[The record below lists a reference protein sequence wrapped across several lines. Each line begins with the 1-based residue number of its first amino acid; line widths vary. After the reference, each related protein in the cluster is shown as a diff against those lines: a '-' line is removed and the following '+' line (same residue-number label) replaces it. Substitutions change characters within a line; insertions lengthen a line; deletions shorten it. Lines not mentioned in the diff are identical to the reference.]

1 MLNTSDLNFAIERK
15 VEKKVSDTMIT
26 AVGTIGI
33 ITTVLCLSLT
43 AASINTSETAVS
55 LSVSPLV
62 IITICRVVYLKTV
75 YRNKLIST

>member
-62 IITICRVVYLKTV
+62 IIAICRVVYLKTV

>member
-62 IITICRVVYLKTV
+62 IITICWVVYLKTV